1 MFMQGKLPNQHV
13 KLGHM
18 VFKCVRSTIAT
29 MMNVVSKPIRD
40 V

>member
-18 VFKCVRSTIAT
+18 VFKT